1 MASLLIG
8 ELSRRSGVSS
18 PTIRY
23 YEQIGLLTRPN
34 RSTAGYRRYSDTTVD
49 ELRFIRKAQTL
60 GFSLDE
66 IRQILTLS
74 RSGTAPCDRVLSLAH
89 QHLAALDER
98 VRQLQEF
105 RARLADAVSRWAAER
120 DTLTCGRL
128 CRFIADAPAG
138 TAGAA
143 ALPRVTPSRRSSLD
157 RS

>member
-1 MASLLIG
+1 MANLLIG
-8 ELSRRSGVSS
+8 ELSRRTGVSS

-23 YEQIGLLTRPN
+23 YEQIGLLARPN
-34 RSTAGYRRYSDTTVD
+34 RSTTGYRRYSDTTID
-49 ELRFIRKAQTL
+49 ELRFIRKAQAL

-74 RSGTAPCDRVLSLAH
+74 RSGTTPCDRVLSLAR

-105 RARLADAVSRWAAER
+105 RARLANAVSRWSVER
-120 DTLTCGRL
+120 DTLAYGRL
-128 CRFIADAPAG
+128 CRFIADAPAS